1 MIVTRVIDQHI
12 RDEILDSN
20 HNHYLI
26 SASAGSGK
34 TTILVEKAFSMIEK
48 HLIKPYQQ
56 IAMITFTRLATRQ
69 IRDKVKEYLLK
80 LNKNEKYLNS
90 IKIIT
95 TESFILSEVIK
106 PFIRD
111 AFGKEFPRGEELI
124 QNYNSRFSNFDAGL
138 LQVKSQKVVGSLAD
152 RTRNFTYQLGLAVLK
167 KSTNAQKYL
176 KARFPVIMIDEYQD
190 VDSDMHQL
198 FMYLKNDLKIR
209 LVIVGDIKQMLYEF
223 RGAKEEIMK
232 SLKENNEF
240 KSYQLIHNFRSHLSI
255 VNYSYQFFKDELEI
269 PNIECGENRIRFYSQ
284 QESLEENIFNFINE
298 NSSTVNDT
306 FAYLF
311 ARRPIWEEE
320 KGDWEKYNF
329 LFVDKTPLD
338 SSFPNYDVLEP
349 VLKLH
354 FDYENYNIYNFL
366 DELNVG
372 ITNSTLN
379 KAHSIKEALKIDNNK
394 VLKIVEQLTGRILLE
409 EEKNYFV
416 ETLEEQYRVN
426 FLSEKPKRLALT
438 IHGAKGL
445 EFDHVF
451 INANSFFD
459 FNGNFLKQNHYVSIT
474 RPKKSLHIVINDGY
488 ESLLKE
494 LGISVEYTKHIY

>member
-1 MIVTRVIDQHI
+1 MTRIIDQNI
-12 RDEILDSN
+12 RDDIINSD
-20 HNHYLI
+20 HKHYLI

-34 TTILVEKAFSMIEK
+34 TTILVKKAFSMIEK
-48 HLIKPYQQ
+48 HLIRPYQQ

-69 IRDKVKEYLLK
+69 IRDKVKEYLIK
-80 LNKNEKYLNS
+80 LNKKEKYLNS

-124 QNYNSRFSNFDAGL
+124 QNYNSRFNNFDEGL
-138 LQVKSQKVVGSLAD
+138 LQVKLQKVVGSYLNS
-152 RTRNFTYQLGLAVLK
+152 TRNFTYQLGLKVLK

-190 VDSDMHQL
+190 VDYDMHQL

-209 LVIVGDIKQMLYEF
+209 LVIVGDIKQMLYGF
-223 RGAKEEIMK
+223 RGANEEIMK
-232 SLKENNEF
+232 SLEDDSELKNY
-240 KSYQLIHNFRSHLSI
+240 KLVHNFRSHLSI
-255 VNYSYQFFKDELEI
+255 VNYSYQFFKDELDV
-269 PNIECGENRIRFYSQ
+269 PDIEYEENRIRFYSQ
-284 QESLEENIFNFINE
+284 QESLNENIFKFLNE
-298 NSSTVNDT
+298 NSSTENDT

-311 ARRPIWEEE
+311 ARRSIWEDE
-320 KGDWEKYNF
+320 KSDWEKYNF
-329 LFVDKTPLD
+329 LFVDRTPLD
-338 SSFPNYDVLEP
+338 SSFPNFDVLEP

-354 FDYENYNIYNFL
+354 FDNKNYNIYNFL
-366 DELNVG
+366 DDLNTE
-372 ITNSTLN
+372 ITNSTVN
-379 KAHSIKEALKIDNNK
+379 KAHSIKKAIKVDNNK

-409 EEKNYFV
+409 EEKENFRK
-416 ETLEEQYRVN
+416 TLEEKYKVN
-426 FLSEKPKRLALT
+426 FLSKKPKKLALT

-451 INANSFFD
+451 INADSFFD
-459 FNGNFLKQNHYVSIT
+459 LRGNFLKQNHYVSIT

-494 LGISVEYTKHIY
+494 LGILAEYTLHI